1 MIILSIQE
9 LPYIMNMMI
18 NYGQGTEL
26 QTYLQNRQNSVAL
39 AQTLYKTT
47 IFIQKKTTDNIEIE
61 QKTDFFYLPR
71 NLKGI

>member
-26 QTYLQNRQNSVAL
+26 QTYLQIRQNSVAL
-39 AQTLYKTT
+39 AQTLYKAT
-47 IFIQKKTTDNIEIE
+47 IFIQKKNNR
-61 QKTDFFYLPR
+61 Q
-71 NLKGI
+71 